1 MKPSITLEPKT
12 TKPVLAALSR
22 RNAAHAARFPGDFA
36 GRQPVHT
43 VYGGAH
49 LFKSDSAKKLGE
61 LSIRALTRYAPD
73 AVTFA
78 RAVGLDETI
87 AHAVYDRVIDKLKRE
102 PVEDFRIDFEDG
114 YGNRP
119 DAEEDGHAVAAALE
133 VAKGLEEGTL
143 PPFIGIRIKT
153 FSNELSARSVR
164 TMDVFLTALIRQTKG
179 RLPDWFCVT
188 LPKIVHPGQAAAL
201 GKLLDAFEK
210 RKKLRPGAV
219 KVELMV
225 ETPQSIIGADGT
237 APLRAMV
244 DALGARCTG
253 AHFGTYDYTA
263 SCGITAAHQ
272 HMTHASCDFAKAVMQ
287 VALAGTGVTL
297 SDGAT
302 NVMPVGPH
310 RPAPGEYLSAEQDR
324 ENVDAV
330 RRAWR
335 LHYDHA
341 TRSLVNGFYQG
352 WDLHP
357 AQLPTRYAAVYAFFI
372 SGLPQAT
379 ARLKNFIEKAAQA
392 TLVGDVFDDAA
403 TGQGLLNYFL
413 RARNCGAITA
423 SEAAA
428 TGLTPAEF
436 ASRSFLQ
443 ILEGRRKA

>member
-1 MKPSITLEPKT
+1 MKPSITLEPGV
-12 TKPVLAALSR
+12 TKPVLAVLSR
-22 RNAAHAARFPGDFA
+22 KNAAHAARFPGDFA

-49 LFKSDSAKKLGE
+49 LFKSDSAGKLGE
-61 LSIRALTRYAPD
+61 LAIRSLTRYAPD

-78 RAVGLDETI
+78 RAVGMDETI
-87 AHAVYDRVIDKLKRE
+87 AHAVYDRVVDKLKRE
-102 PVEDFRIDFEDG
+102 AVEDFRIDFEDG

-133 VAKGLEEGTL
+133 VAKGLEDGTL

-153 FSNELSARSVR
+153 FSNELAARSAR

-179 RLPDWFCVT
+179 SLPPWICVT

-201 GKLLDAFEK
+201 AKLLDAFEK
-210 RKKLRPGAV
+210 RKKLEPNTI

-244 DALGARCTG
+244 EALGARCAG

-263 SCGITAAHQ
+263 SCNITAAHQ
-272 HMTHASCDFAKAVMQ
+272 HMLHASCDFAKAVMQ
-287 VALAGTGVTL
+287 VALAGTGVTM

-310 RPAPGEYLSAEQDR
+310 RAAPGGYLSAEQDR
-324 ENVDAV
+324 ENVEAV

-335 LHYDHA
+335 LHYEHA
-341 TRSLVNGFYQG
+341 THSLVNGFYQG

-372 SGLPQAT
+372 SGLPQA
-379 ARLKNFIEKAAQA
+379 
-392 TLVGDVFDDAA
+392 
-403 TGQGLLNYFL
+403 
-413 RARNCGAITA
+413 
-423 SEAAA
+423 
-428 TGLTPAEF
+428 
-436 ASRSFLQ
+436 
-443 ILEGRRKA
+443 